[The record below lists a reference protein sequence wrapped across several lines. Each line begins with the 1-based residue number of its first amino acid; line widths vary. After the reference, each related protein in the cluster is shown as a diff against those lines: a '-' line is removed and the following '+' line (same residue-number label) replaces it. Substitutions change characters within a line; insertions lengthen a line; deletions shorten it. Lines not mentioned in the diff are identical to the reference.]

1 MIALS
6 YRMFARQ
13 NSAILCSMN
22 LLRVCWPLALA
33 LAASA
38 SDRIDLIEF
47 FGYQGLDVDAV
58 RKALP
63 LREGGHYNDKMKA
76 AIRET
81 VKRVTGGEATD
92 IAGLCCNE
100 QHHSSLF
107 IGLPGKSTRPF
118 RLNAK
123 PTGAV
128 RLAKEFQALL
138 AKMDKAMFAA
148 MKKGGDASQE
158 DDSNGYFLI
167 HDPAGHKLQ
176 LQVRDYVRAHEAVLY
191 DVLEN
196 CSDNTQRQQAAVAI
210 GYAERSPRQ
219 IAALLRASRDPNS
232 GVRDESTRALGV
244 LVESGLPLASP
255 IPAADFIEMCAS
267 GNWMDRNKASMVLDS
282 LTQSRDPQLLAQ
294 VEQQA
299 WEPVM
304 EMARWRDTSHA
315 FGPRL
320 ILGRIR
326 GIPDDRLLLLAG
338 GSPEAFLEAI
348 AVK

>member
-6 YRMFARQ
+6 CRVLTTQKF
-13 NSAILCSMN
+13 AILSPMN
-22 LLRVCWPLALA
+22 LLRVCCALTLA

-38 SDRIDLIEF
+38 SERIDLIEF
-47 FGYQGLDVDAV
+47 FGYRGLDVDAV

-63 LREGGHYNDKMKA
+63 LREGGNYNDKMKA
-76 AIRET
+76 AIREA
-81 VKRVTGGEATD
+81 VKHITGGEATD
-92 IAGLCCNE
+92 IAGVCCNE
-100 QHHSSLF
+100 QHHSALF

-138 AKMDKAMFAA
+138 AKMDKAVFTAI
-148 MKKGGDASQE
+148 KKGGDAPQE

-176 LQVRDYVRAHEAVLY
+176 LQMRDYVRAHEAALY
-191 DVLEN
+191 EVLEN
-196 CSDNTQRQQAAVAI
+196 CSDNGQRQQAAVAI
-210 GYAERSPRQ
+210 EYAQRSSRQ
-219 IAALLRASRDPNS
+219 VAALLHASHDPDA

-244 LVESGLPLASP
+244 LARSGLPLASP

-294 VEQQA
+294 VKQQA
-299 WEPVM
+299 WEDLM
-304 EMARWRDTSHA
+304 EMARWRDTGHA
-315 FGPRL
+315 LWPRL

-326 GIPDDRLLLLAG
+326 GIPDNRLLPLAD
-338 GSPEAFLEAI
+338 GSPETFLEAL
-348 AVK
+348 VR

>member
-1 MIALS
+1 
-6 YRMFARQ
+6 
-13 NSAILCSMN
+13 MN
-22 LLRVCWPLALA
+22 LLRVCCALTLA

-38 SDRIDLIEF
+38 SERIDLIEF
-47 FGYQGLDVDAV
+47 FGYRGLDVDAV

-63 LREGGHYNDKMKA
+63 LREGGNYNDKMKA
-76 AIRET
+76 AIREA
-81 VKRVTGGEATD
+81 VKHITGGEATD
-92 IAGLCCNE
+92 IAGVCCNE
-100 QHHSSLF
+100 QHHSALF

-138 AKMDKAMFAA
+138 AKMDKAVFTAI
-148 MKKGGDASQE
+148 KKGGDAPQE

-176 LQVRDYVRAHEAVLY
+176 LQMRDYVRAHEAALY
-191 DVLEN
+191 EVLEN
-196 CSDNTQRQQAAVAI
+196 CSDNGQRQQAAVAI
-210 GYAERSPRQ
+210 EYAQRSSRQ
-219 IAALLRASRDPNS
+219 VAALLHASHDPDA

-244 LVESGLPLASP
+244 LARSGLPLASP

-294 VEQQA
+294 VKQQA
-299 WEPVM
+299 WEDLM
-304 EMARWRDTSHA
+304 EMARWRDTGHA
-315 FGPRL
+315 LWPRL

-326 GIPDDRLLLLAG
+326 GIPDNRLLPLAD
-338 GSPEAFLEAI
+338 GSPETFLEAL
-348 AVK
+348 VR

>member
-1 MIALS
+1 M
-6 YRMFARQ
+6 
-13 NSAILCSMN
+13 
-22 LLRVCWPLALA
+22 
-33 LAASA
+33 AASA
-38 SDRIDLIEF
+38 SERIDLIEF

-92 IAGLCCNE
+92 IAGVCCNE

-176 LQVRDYVRAHEAVLY
+176 LQVRDYVRAHEAALY

-299 WEPVM
+299 WEPLM
-304 EMARWRDTSHA
+304 EMARWRDTGHA
-315 FGPRL
+315 FWPRL

-326 GIPDDRLLLLAG
+326 GIPDDRLLPLAD